1 MDRPKG
7 SEGFWRGLFSSR
19 AEKMPREIFC
29 ASCWRAA
36 ETDPLRSPQTPWHLR
51 HRSLRDALSA
61 HDLVGK
67 TRLTMMT
74 ITSSNS
80 SEACHLGYY
89 EYEARDL
96 SYYMREAD
104 EIDWW

>member
-1 MDRPKG
+1 
-7 SEGFWRGLFSSR
+7 
-19 AEKMPREIFC
+19 
-29 ASCWRAA
+29 
-36 ETDPLRSPQTPWHLR
+36 
-51 HRSLRDALSA
+51 LRDALSA